1 MATATS
7 LNAPSAMKLKAKIKK
22 TKSSVGAPS
31 QLKQGSRKGKKAWRK
46 NVDIEGVE
54 EGLEG
59 LRVEERV
66 TGSAL
71 QKKKDEDLF
80 LVDVRGDE
88 QVRKTLPKYSKAAL
102 TSTKIL
108 SQRTA
113 VPAVFSRVS
122 SSASGKRKL
131 TQEEKE
137 RLLRMGKRARRG
149 PLNSYIDETETGN
162 GSALLEVGEAAKKSG
177 GYDIWSSG
185 KESETE
191 AEVKDGLEHVQKK
204 QVKSAKPHPLR
215 SVIQIPA
222 ISEPHVGSSYNPPAQ
237 AYQELLLSATQ
248 IEEKRTKEAEKLKVW
263 QEKVDL
269 AKKFASQEQQEGVPS
284 GMSVGDGEAVEEEHS
299 EEGIVTK
306 KSSQRKTK
314 KERKKAERLRKEKQA
329 LAEKAAR
336 KRLLTSVTSVKSL
349 RSLVN
354 KSLSASER
362 ARAER
367 ELAIQDKLRKGLV
380 GQKVGKYKVQ
390 ECEVDVQLGEDLSES
405 LRGLKPEGNL
415 FRDRFLSLQHR
426 ALIEPR
432 QPVLPRRRKTKI
444 KEYEKHAWKRFE

>member
-1 MATATS
+1 MTSKLSTPTKAT
-7 LNAPSAMKLKAKIKK
+7 KK

-80 LVDVRGDE
+80 QVDVRGDE
-88 QVRKTLPKYSKAAL
+88 HVRKTMPKYSKAAL
-102 TSTKIL
+102 TATKIL
-108 SQRTA
+108 NQRSA
-113 VPAVFSRVS
+113 VPAVFSRAF

-131 TQEEKE
+131 SHEEKE

-149 PLNSYIDETETGN
+149 PLNSYVDETEAGS
-162 GSALLEVGEAAKKSG
+162 GSALLEVSEAAKRSG
-177 GYDIWSSG
+177 GYDVWSSK
-185 KESETE
+185 KEEEIET
-191 AEVKDGLEHVQKK
+191 KDGLEHVQNK
-204 QVKSAKPHPLR
+204 QVKPAEPHPLR

-222 ISEPHVGSSYNPPAQ
+222 VSEPHVGTSYNPPAE
-237 AYQELLLSATQ
+237 AYQELLLSAVQ
-248 IEEKRTKEAEKLKVW
+248 IEEKRTKEAEKLKLW

-269 AKKFASQEQQEGVPS
+269 ARKFATEEEKEGVPR
-284 GMSVGDGEAVEEEHS
+284 GMSVGEGEDADEDEERERER
-299 EEGIVTK
+299 EEGPVAK
-306 KSSQRKTK
+306 KTPQRKTK
-314 KERKKAERLRKEKQA
+314 KERKKAQRLRKEKQA

-336 KRLLTSVTSVKSL
+336 KRLLTSVSSAKSF
-349 RSLVN
+349 RSLAN

-367 ELAIQDKLRKGLV
+367 ELAAQEKLRKGLA
-380 GQKVGKYKVQ
+380 GQKIGKHKVQ
-390 ECEVDVQLGEDLSES
+390 EGEVDVQLGEDLSES

-415 FRDRFLSLQHR
+415 FRDRFLSLQQR

-432 QPVLPRRRKTKI
+432 QPVLPRKRRTKT